1 MRVSLRWLRELVPFH
16 SAPEELAER
25 LSLAGFEVEADE
37 DLEARARGVV
47 VGRVVS
53 RDPHPA
59 ADRLSVCRVDVGDG
73 DPLQIVCGAPNV
85 RQDMAV
91 AVALVGSHLPSVDLT
106 IKPASLRGV
115 ESHGMLCSLAELGLA
130 SESSGLVDLAEVA
143 AASGLDLPP
152 AGRPVGPLL
161 GLDDRILEL
170 AITAN
175 RPDGLSMLGIARE
188 VAALESVLPTPPE
201 VPAGPAIDGEAL
213 AVAPPDGVRIALTRL
228 AGMTVGPSPT
238 WLQRRLEMAGVRSI
252 NTVVDITNLVMLETG
267 QPLHA
272 YDGQRLPAGDGSG
285 FAVRAGRS
293 GETLQTLDDQQR
305 LLGTEQLLI
314 THGDLPVALAG
325 VIGGL
330 ETAVDGATT
339 EVVLESAVFP
349 PAQVRRSARGLG
361 LRTEASARFERG
373 VAAAATLGAADR
385 AVALLQQLCG
395 ATVQDRRWSGP
406 APTPAAAVGLRRG
419 ALDRLLGPLPSEDD
433 PFAAIPDDTV
443 VATLERLG
451 CGVNADDEGW
461 QVTPPPSRAQDLQR
475 EVDLIEE
482 VARLIGYDRFGLHL
496 PDPVEP
502 GGLDPS
508 QAVLRRLRAAL
519 RSQGLQELCH
529 LSLVPTDEDRGDQVC
544 LHNPLLAETSAL
556 RQELL
561 PALLQ
566 AAVRNLQASRPG
578 FWGFEIGHCFVQTPD
593 GPRQE
598 LRLAAVLA
606 GQQRSERWT
615 SSGHDRQPDYWQAR
629 GIVAAAMAEIGLS
642 LQDRRL
648 TDDPLLHPGRAASLA
663 LEGRPLGRFGALHP
677 AEAERLDLPG
687 VVHVL
692 DLAIDPLLKAATRPS
707 RLIPTFAPYPLVPA
721 SERDL
726 AFVVRADLE
735 ASAVLQQLT
744 KTGGQLLEA
753 VDLLDRYTG
762 SPIPNGSCSLAVR
775 LRFRDRTA
783 TLTDEQVDPV
793 LDRLRQM
800 LVERF
805 HADLRS

>member
-16 SAPEELAER
+16 TAPEELAER

-47 VGRVVS
+47 VGRVLS

-59 ADRLSVCRVDVGDG
+59 ADRLSVCRVDVGDS

-115 ESHGMLCSLAELGLA
+115 DSHGMLCSLAELGLA

-143 AASGLDLPP
+143 AGSGLDLPP
-152 AGRPVGPLL
+152 PGLPVGPLL

-188 VAALESVLPTPPE
+188 VAALESVHPTPPP
-201 VPAGPAIDGEAL
+201 VPPGPVSDGEAL
-213 AVAPPDGVRIALTRL
+213 AGLPPEGVRIALTRL
-228 AGMTVGPSPT
+228 EGVTVAPSPT

-285 FAVRAGRS
+285 FGVRTGRT
-293 GETLQTLDDQQR
+293 GESLQTLDDQR
-305 LLGTEQLLI
+305 RPLGPEQLLI
-314 THGDLPVALAG
+314 THGDLPVAVAG

-330 ETAVDGATT
+330 ESAVDGTT
-339 EVVLESAVFP
+339 TDVVLESAVFP
-349 PAQVRRSARGLG
+349 PAQVRRSARSLG

-373 VAAAATLGAADR
+373 VAAAATLAAADR

-395 ATVQDRRWSGP
+395 ATVRDRRWSGA
-406 APTPAAAVGLRRG
+406 APGAVAAVGLRRG
-419 ALDRLLGPLPSEDD
+419 ALDRLLGPLPTDD
-433 PFAAIPDDTV
+433 DAFAAIPDDTV

-451 CGVNADDEGW
+451 CRVSPDDEGW

-502 GGLDPS
+502 GGLDDPLM
-508 QAVLRRLRAAL
+508 VLRRLRAAL

-529 LSLVPTDEDRGDQVC
+529 LSLVPTDGDRRDQVC
-544 LHNPLLAETSAL
+544 LHNPLLAETSSL

-578 FWGFEIGHCFVQTPD
+578 FWGFELGHCFVQTPD

-606 GQQRSERWT
+606 GENRSERWT

-629 GIVAAAMAEIGLS
+629 GIIAAAMAEIGLS

-648 TDDPLLHPGRAASLA
+648 SDDPQLHPGRAATLV

-687 VVHVL
+687 VIHVL
-692 DLAIDPLLKAATRPS
+692 DLAVDPLLKAATRPP
-707 RLIPTFAPYPLVPA
+707 RLMPTFAPYPVVPS

-726 AFVVRADLE
+726 AFVVSADLD
-735 ASAVLQQLT
+735 AAAVLSQLA
-744 KTGGQLLEA
+744 KTGGALLEG
-753 VDLLDRYTG
+753 VELLDRYTG
-762 SPIPNGSCSLAVR
+762 SPVPSGSCSLAVR
-775 LRFRDRTA
+775 LRFRNPAA
-783 TLTDEQVDPV
+783 TLTDAQVDPV
-793 LDRLRQM
+793 LERLRQV
-800 LVERF
+800 LLERF
-805 HADLRS
+805 NADLRS

>member
-47 VGRVVS
+47 VGTVLT

-59 ADRLSVCRVDVGDG
+59 ADRLSVCRVDVGAA

-85 RQDMAV
+85 RQDMTV

-106 IKPASLRGV
+106 IKPATLRGV
-115 ESHGMLCSLAELGLA
+115 DSHGMLCSLAELGLA
-130 SESSGLVDLAEVA
+130 SESSGLVDLAAVA
-143 AASGLDLPP
+143 AGAGVGLP
-152 AGRPVGPLL
+152 APGEPVGPLL

-188 VAALESVLPTPPE
+188 VAALESVLPTPPA
-201 VPAGPAIDGEAL
+201 VPPGPVSVGEAL
-213 AVAPPDGVRIALTRL
+213 ADPPPDGVGIALTHL
-228 AGMTVGPSPT
+228 QAVTVAPSPG
-238 WLQRRLEMAGVRSI
+238 WLQRRLEAAGVRSI

-272 YDGQRLPAGDGSG
+272 YDRQRLPVGDGRG
-285 FAVRAGRS
+285 FGVRVGRD
-293 GETLQTLDDQQR
+293 GETLQTLD
-305 LLGTEQLLI
+305 EQLRAIGPEQLVI
-314 THGDLPVALAG
+314 THGDEPVALAG

-330 ETAVDGATT
+330 GSAVNASTT
-339 EVVLESAVFP
+339 EVVLEAAVFP
-349 PAQVRRSARGLG
+349 AATVRRSARGIG

-373 VAAAATLGAADR
+373 VAAAATLAAADR
-385 AVALLQQLCG
+385 AVALLQEICG
-395 ATVQDRRWSGP
+395 ARVLERHWSGLAP
-406 APTPAAAVGLRRG
+406 ATPSAVTLRRG

-433 PFAAIPDDTV
+433 AFAAIPDDTV

-451 CGVNADDEGW
+451 CDVSADEDGW
-461 QVTPPPSRAQDLQR
+461 HVTPPPSRAQDLQR

-502 GGLDPS
+502 GGLEPT
-508 QAVLRRLRAAL
+508 QMVLRRLRAGL

-529 LSLVPTDEDRGDQVC
+529 LSLVPTDGERHDQVC
-544 LHNPLLAETSAL
+544 LHNPLLAETSGL

-566 AAVRNLQASRPG
+566 AALRNRQASRPG

-598 LRLAAVLA
+598 LRLAGVLT
-606 GQQRSERWT
+606 GDRRSERWT
-615 SSGHDRQPDYWQAR
+615 SNGQGRQPDYWQAR
-629 GIVAAAMAEIGLS
+629 GVLAAALAEVSLC

-648 TDDPLLHPGRAASLA
+648 ADDPLLHPGRAAGLI
-663 LEGRPLGRFGALHP
+663 LEGRQVGRFGALHP
-677 AEAERLDLPG
+677 AEAERLDLDG
-687 VVHVL
+687 VTHVF
-692 DLAIDPLLKAATRPS
+692 DLAVEPLLKAATRPS
-707 RLIPTFAPYPLVPA
+707 RLIPTFAAYPVVPA

-726 AFVVRADLE
+726 AFVVSTDVE
-735 ASAVLQQLT
+735 AAAVTQQLARA
-744 KTGGQLLEA
+744 GGSLLEA
-753 VDLLDRYTG
+753 VELLDRYTG
-762 SPIPNGSCSLAVR
+762 TPVPDGSCSLAVR
-775 LRFRDRTA
+775 LRFRDPEA
-783 TLTDEQVDPV
+783 TLTDDQVDPV
-793 LDRLRQM
+793 MERLRQM

-805 HADLRS
+805 SADLRS

>member
-47 VGRVVS
+47 VGTVLT

-59 ADRLSVCRVDVGDG
+59 ADRLSVCRVDVGAA

-85 RQDMAV
+85 RQDMTV

-106 IKPASLRGV
+106 IKPATLRGV
-115 ESHGMLCSLAELGLA
+115 DSHGMLCSLAELGLA
-130 SESSGLVDLAEVA
+130 SESSGLVDLAAVA
-143 AASGLDLPP
+143 AGAGVGLP
-152 AGRPVGPLL
+152 APGEPVGPLL

-188 VAALESVLPTPPE
+188 VAALESVLPTPPA
-201 VPAGPAIDGEAL
+201 VPPGPVSVGEAL
-213 AVAPPDGVRIALTRL
+213 ADPPPDGVGIALTHL
-228 AGMTVGPSPT
+228 QAVTVAPSPA
-238 WLQRRLEMAGVRSI
+238 WLQRRLEAAGVRSI

-272 YDGQRLPAGDGSG
+272 YDRQRLPVGDGRG
-285 FAVRAGRS
+285 FGVRVGRD
-293 GETLQTLDDQQR
+293 GETLQTLD
-305 LLGTEQLLI
+305 EQLRAIGPEQLVI
-314 THGDLPVALAG
+314 THGDEPVALAG

-330 ETAVDGATT
+330 GSAVNASTT
-339 EVVLESAVFP
+339 EVVLEAAVFP
-349 PAQVRRSARGLG
+349 AATVRRSARGIG

-373 VAAAATLGAADR
+373 VAAAATLAAADR
-385 AVALLQQLCG
+385 AVALLQEICG
-395 ATVQDRRWSGP
+395 ARVLERHWSGHAP
-406 APTPAAAVGLRRG
+406 ATPSAVTLRRG

-433 PFAAIPDDTV
+433 AFAAIPDDTV

-451 CGVNADDEGW
+451 CDVSADEDGW
-461 QVTPPPSRAQDLQR
+461 HVTPPPSRAQDLQR

-502 GGLDPS
+502 GGLEPT
-508 QAVLRRLRAAL
+508 QMVLRRLRAGL

-529 LSLVPTDEDRGDQVC
+529 LSLVPTDGERHDQVC
-544 LHNPLLAETSAL
+544 LHNPLLAETSGL

-566 AAVRNLQASRPG
+566 AALRNRQASRPG

-598 LRLAAVLA
+598 LRLAGVLT
-606 GQQRSERWT
+606 GDRRSERWT
-615 SSGHDRQPDYWQAR
+615 SNGQGRQPDYWQAR
-629 GIVAAAMAEIGLS
+629 GVLAAALAEVSLC

-648 TDDPLLHPGRAASLA
+648 ADDPLLHPGRAAGLI
-663 LEGRPLGRFGALHP
+663 LEGRQVGRFGALHP
-677 AEAERLDLPG
+677 AEAERLDLDG
-687 VVHVL
+687 VTHVF
-692 DLAIDPLLKAATRPS
+692 DLAVEPLLKAATRPS
-707 RLIPTFAPYPLVPA
+707 RLIPTFAAYPVVPA

-726 AFVVRADLE
+726 AFVVSTDVE
-735 ASAVLQQLT
+735 AAAVTQQLARA
-744 KTGGQLLEA
+744 GGSLLEA
-753 VDLLDRYTG
+753 VELLDRYTG
-762 SPIPNGSCSLAVR
+762 TPVPDGSCSLAVR
-775 LRFRDRTA
+775 LRFRDPEA
-783 TLTDEQVDPV
+783 TLTDDQVDPV
-793 LDRLRQM
+793 MERLRQM

-805 HADLRS
+805 SADLRS